1 MGKSETLLEN
11 TEPSEVDLLGL
22 KAQSQGRLDDSVGLA
37 SNFSSGHDLAV
48 REFEPHVGLCADSS
62 EPEACFGFWVSLSL
76 SLCLTHSHSV
86 CLSLK
91 NKTLK
96 NFFNAFYILSL

>member
-62 EPEACFGFWVSLSL
+62 EPEACFGFCVSSSLCPSHDHALSL
-76 SLCLTHSHSV
+76 SVSQ
-86 CLSLK
+86 
-91 NKTLK
+91 
-96 NFFNAFYILSL
+96 